1 MKHRYLEVTFRRGRP
16 LAAYLYL
23 PRASG
28 AKVAR
33 TRDAGHGMRVDYDAS
48 GSSMGVE
55 ITAPRAVELEQLNAV
70 LAELGQPALPA
81 EEWAPAKAA

>member
-1 MKHRYLEVTFRRGRP
+1 MRHRYLEVTFRRGKP

-28 AKVAR
+28 AKAAR
-33 TRDAGHGMRVDYDAS
+33 TTDEGHGLRVDYDTDGAP
-48 GSSMGVE
+48 MGIE
-55 ITAPRAVELEQLNAV
+55 ITAPSAAEIEHVNAV
-70 LAELGQPALPA
+70 LTKLGQPELAP

>member
-1 MKHRYLEVTFRRGRP
+1 MRHRYLEVTFRRGRP

-28 AKVAR
+28 AKVA
-33 TRDAGHGMRVDYDAS
+33 TTADAGRGLRVDYDRD
-48 GSSMGVE
+48 GVPMGIE
-55 ITAPRAVELEQLNAV
+55 ITAPRAVEIEHVNAV
-70 LAELGQPALPA
+70 LAQLGHPELAP